1 MVKRTPEE
9 REKLAEDVLKGM
21 AERNL
26 SCFKAC
32 EAAGVPIGSF
42 LRWVEQDAQLA
53 ERYARTRETLIERI
67 AEETMEI
74 ADQEAE
80 DAVQVNKQR
89 LQVDTR
95 KWLLAKLAPQR
106 YGDKLHLAGHDGGT
120 VKTET
125 ETRVAPDALREI
137 TEALLQRAVAKGDGK

>member
-1 MVKRTPEE
+1 MVKRTEQE
-9 REKLAEDVLKGM
+9 RKDLCDAVIEGM
-21 AERNL
+21 AEDHL

-32 EAAGVPIGSF
+32 VQAGVPNSTF
-42 LRWVEQDAQLA
+42 MLWVSEDAQLA
-53 ERYARTRETLIERI
+53 ERYMRARETLIEYI

-74 ADQEAE
+74 CDASAE
-80 DAVQVNKQR
+80 TAVEVNKQR

-125 ETRVAPDALREI
+125 ETRVAPDALREL
-137 TEALLQRAVAKGDGK
+137 TEALLQRATLKGDGK

>member
-80 DAVQVNKQR
+80 TAVEVNKQR

>member
-1 MVKRTPEE
+1 MAKRTPEDRE
-9 REKLAEDVLKGM
+9 RLAQAVLDGM

-32 EAAGVPIGSF
+32 EAAGVPIGTF
-42 LRWVEQDAQLA
+42 LRWVEQDEQLA
-53 ERYARTRETLIERI
+53 ERYANARATLIERI
-67 AEETMEI
+67 AEETMMI

-120 VKTET
+120 VKTEN
-125 ETRVAPDALREI
+125 ETRVAPDTLREL
-137 TEALLQRAVAKGDGK
+137 TEVLLQRAAGKGDK

>member
-1 MVKRTPEE
+1 MVKRTPED
-9 REKLAEDVLKGM
+9 REKLAEAVLKGM
-21 AERNL
+21 AEKNL

-32 EAAGVPIGSF
+32 VQAGVPIGSF

-53 ERYARTRETLIERI
+53 ERYTRARETLIERI

-80 DAVQVNKQR
+80 TAVEVNKQR

-137 TEALLQRAVAKGDGK
+137 TEALLQRAVAKGDGQ

>member
-80 DAVQVNKQR
+80 TAVEVNKQR

-125 ETRVAPDALREI
+125 ETRVAPDTLREL